1 MDYAAAVGRHEINL
15 QTVWSKDSLKHN
27 YGEHH
32 RYDLGKFVHQ
42 NFLVPLD
49 LIRREQIFPFDFEED
64 ISEMERRTVLD
75 LNGFY
80 RIPMDI
86 GKLVKIPQKFSE
98 IL

>member
-1 MDYAAAVGRHEINL
+1 
-15 QTVWSKDSLKHN
+15 
-27 YGEHH
+27 
-32 RYDLGKFVHQ
+32 VHQ